1 MYPKHFQTCCRLCLS
16 TSKKQLEI
24 FAVPELSEMLQ
35 TLYKLEIPPTD
46 DVSTSICVDCYY
58 EAKVSCNWLRV
69 HRKLKQQFEA
79 NQAIFEK
86 QLKVTEPIEKVF
98 GINWKTNSLLKNHLS
113 QQHQI
118 RQELLNWDERIA
130 IAAENDPA
138 RCEICSSVFPDARS
152 LRHHKLNVH
161 KIGLGQP
168 SNPVPERQP
177 MKRVHRSRST
187 RAMENYP
194 EPTGRTTRRSKS
206 IACPVELLQAIS
218 QPPACRTR
226 SKSQDVDKLL
236 AEAATKDVP
245 HRFFC
250 DICGHGFASKY
261 RVVRH
266 KKKEHKVPNPVTHV
280 QGSLN
285 GADSAL

>member
-1 MYPKHFQTCCRLCLS
+1 MYPKHYQRCCRLCLG

-24 FAVPELSEMLQ
+24 FAVPELSKMLQ
-35 TLYKLEIPPTD
+35 MLYKLEITPMD

-58 EAKVSCNWLRV
+58 EAKVFSNWLR
-69 HRKLKQQFEA
+69 
-79 NQAIFEK
+79 

-98 GINWKTNSLLKNHLS
+98 GINWKTNSLLQKHPS
-113 QQHQI
+113 KQHQI
-118 RQELLNWDERIA
+118 RQELLNWDQRIA
-130 IAAENDPA
+130 SAAENEPA
-138 RCEICSSVFPDARS
+138 RCGICSGVYPDARS

-194 EPTGRTTRRSKS
+194 EPTGRITRRSKS
-206 IACPVELLQAIS
+206 IACPVELLPSMS

-226 SKSQDVDKLL
+226 SKSQDVEKLL
-236 AEAATKDVP
+236 AEATTKDV

-266 KKKEHKVPNPVTHV
+266 KKKEHKTPNSITHV

-285 GADSAL
+285 GRDSAP